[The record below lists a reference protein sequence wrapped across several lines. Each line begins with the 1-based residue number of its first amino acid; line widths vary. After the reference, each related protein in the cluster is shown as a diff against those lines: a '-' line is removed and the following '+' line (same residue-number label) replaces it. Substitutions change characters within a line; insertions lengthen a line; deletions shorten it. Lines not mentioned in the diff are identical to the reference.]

1 LREFFPARIRR
12 HRLRCQ
18 ASDPPAQKRHG
29 RAVLYM
35 KIQQVF
41 VIGMRDELRPALT
54 EAVQRVFPQAALS
67 VLETFS
73 QAQARP
79 DDEAGVLVLVDAAA
93 ALVAGAKTGLDA
105 SGLLRWPVLVL
116 GASGQAPGADAL
128 GPEEWN
134 VAALARGLAY
144 AVEKHALMRDNARLR
159 GDLLTVARRV
169 NHDLRSS
176 LSGVMTASEVIKE
189 ILSAEKPEDV
199 ELIQPVVDSAAEIAR
214 LIDQVSFVTKAT
226 AAPNAPQALAMDELV
241 WRGLS
246 RVERRMH
253 ERKAHVA
260 HAEIWPQVMGV
271 APWIEGIWTDLILNA
286 LDHTGPNPHI
296 ELGWSES
303 GTEQLFWVDDRGPG
317 VAVEKRAGLFKPFNR
332 LAEPGSMRG
341 FGLSVVQR
349 LVGLQ
354 GGRCGYEPREGGGAR
369 FYFTLPKV

>member
-1 LREFFPARIRR
+1 
-12 HRLRCQ
+12 
-18 ASDPPAQKRHG
+18 
-29 RAVLYM
+29 M

-41 VIGMRDELRPALT
+41 VIGMREELRPLLT
-54 EAVQRVFPQAALS
+54 EAVQRACPDVVLS

-79 DDEAGVLVLVDAAA
+79 DGERSVLILVDPAAS
-93 ALVAGAKTGLDA
+93 LLAGAKSGLDA
-105 SGLLRWPVLVL
+105 SGLVRWPVLVL
-116 GASGQAPGADAL
+116 VSSGQEPGMDSL
-128 GPEEWN
+128 GPDEWN
-134 VAALARGLAY
+134 VASLARGLAH
-144 AVEKHALMRDNARLR
+144 AVETHALMRDNARLR

-189 ILSAEKPEDV
+189 ILSVDKPEDV

-246 RVERRMH
+246 RVEGRIH

-260 HAEIWPQVMGV
+260 HAEIWPEVMGV
-271 APWIEGIWTDLILNA
+271 ASWIEGIWADLILNA
-286 LDHTGPNPHI
+286 LDHTGANPHI

-303 GTEQLFWVDDRGPG
+303 GTEQRFWVDDRGPG

-354 GGRCGYEPREGGGAR
+354 GGHCGYEPREGGGAR
-369 FYFTLPKV
+369 FYFTLPKA